1 MFPCFWPSWRFPL
14 PEDGHLLF
22 YSGFCVNIWD
32 SLLSHPERY
41 RKMLPLGDNLLGTS
55 ASQLCVLFILV
66 AEGFLLFWSH
76 FKSSFLDVCH
86 SLRTDEVHLLH
97 FPVFHFSNL
106 SIGDILWFL
115 IPLLEPGK
123 KTYVHSNTALLKW
136 FPYWAKTGYCC
147 GIQLVLK
154 NRKYWLQHIITNIRA
169 VNHRRFNIG
178 LQVARGG
185 TTTQPTHFPS
195 PVRSRRQPQMGT
207 KWSRFE

>member
-123 KTYVHSNTALLKW
+123 KLMYIPTPHFWSGFPIEPKLDTVVVSNWYWRTGNIDYNTSLL
-136 FPYWAKTGYCC
+136 
-147 GIQLVLK
+147 ILEQ
-154 NRKYWLQHIITNIRA
+154 
-169 VNHRRFNIG
+169 
-178 LQVARGG
+178 
-185 TTTQPTHFPS
+185 
-195 PVRSRRQPQMGT
+195 
-207 KWSRFE
+207 